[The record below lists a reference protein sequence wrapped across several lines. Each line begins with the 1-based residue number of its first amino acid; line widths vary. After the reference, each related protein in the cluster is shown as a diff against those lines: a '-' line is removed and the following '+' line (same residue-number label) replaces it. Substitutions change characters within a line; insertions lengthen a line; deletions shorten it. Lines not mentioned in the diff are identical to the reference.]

1 MKRNQVVSFLVK
13 YYQFFMLLLIIGFL
27 AVTTPSFLNLTN
39 IGNIIM
45 QQIPMLLIISIGMT
59 LSILTK
65 GIDLSI
71 GSNLALT
78 SCVAASLIVKGQDFL
93 GIVAGLALGTLIG
106 ALNGI
111 LITKVHLAPFIATYS
126 MDLVTRGLAQLF
138 MGGALIYGFSDR
150 FCRIATG
157 DVGPLSNLMVIAFL
171 LFAVLFFLLNNT
183 TFGRNVYA
191 IGNNEQ
197 ATCLSGIQTDWVLIS
212 VYAINGFLA
221 AVAGLLYISRL
232 NAAEASI
239 GADFT
244 MKMMA
249 ATLIGGTPFCGG
261 KGGIGRTLVGV
272 CIMMFIT
279 NGMNLNAISS
289 NWQDAVFGAVI
300 VISLFIGLI
309 GDKITKSNK

>member
-1 MKRNQVVSFLVK
+1 MKRNKWIALLIK
-13 YYQFFMLLLIIGFL
+13 YYQFFMLILIIVFL
-27 AVTTPSFLNLTN
+27 AVTTPSFFTAENLTN
-39 IGNIIM
+39 VMM
-45 QQIPMLLIISIGMT
+45 QQIPLLLIISIGMT
-59 LSILTK
+59 LAILTK

-78 SCVAASLIVKGQDFL
+78 SCIAASFIVKGQDVLGIFL
-93 GIVAGLALGTLIG
+93 GLLIGVLIG
-106 ALNGI
+106 ACNGL
-111 LITKVHLAPFIATYS
+111 LITKVHLNPFIATYS

-138 MGGALIYGFSDR
+138 MGGALIYGFSET
-150 FCRIATG
+150 FCKISTGYIGPVSSLMLIALILF
-157 DVGPLSNLMVIAFL
+157 VL
-171 LFAVLFFLLNNT
+171 LFFILYKT

-197 ATCLSGIQTDWVLIS
+197 ATCLSGVKTDRILILI
-212 VYAINGFLA
+212 YAVNGFLA
-221 AVAGLLYISRL
+221 AVAGLLYISKL

-239 GADFT
+239 GADYT

-300 VISLFIGLI
+300 VISLFIGLM
-309 GDKITKSNK
+309 GDRITRFNK

>member
-1 MKRNQVVSFLVK
+1 MK
-13 YYQFFMLLLIIGFL
+13 YYQFLMLILIIVFL
-27 AVTTPSFLNLTN
+27 AVTTPSFLTAENLTN
-39 IGNIIM
+39 VIM
-45 QQIPMLLIISIGMT
+45 QQIPLLLIISIGMT

-78 SCVAASLIVKGQDFL
+78 SCIAASLIVKGYNLPGIFL
-93 GIVAGLALGTLIG
+93 GLVLGALIG
-106 ALNGI
+106 ACNGL
-111 LITKVHLAPFIATYS
+111 LITKVHLAPFIATYT

-138 MGGALIYGFSDR
+138 MGGALIYGFSEA
-150 FCRIATG
+150 FCKISTG
-157 DVGPLSNLMVIAFL
+157 YIGPVSNLMLIAF
-171 LFAVLFFLLNNT
+171 VLFISLFFILLKT

-191 IGNNEQ
+191 VGNNEQ
-197 ATCLSGIQTDWVLIS
+197 ATCLSGVKTDRILI
-212 VYAINGFLA
+212 VIYAINGFLA
-221 AVAGLLYISRL
+221 AVVGLLYISKL

-239 GADFT
+239 GGDYT

-300 VISLFIGLI
+300 VLSLLIGLV
-309 GDKITKSNK
+309 GDKITKFNKCKGE